1 MERLQRVNQLLK
13 KELSR
18 LLLKE
23 MEFPTDVLV
32 TITRLE
38 TTKDL
43 RESNVSISVFPKE
56 KGEKICQIL
65 NKNLYFLQPKLNK
78 RLKMRPLP
86 KIRFLEEKLTLE
98 AGQVEEIL
106 EQLKKEEK

>member
-23 MEFPTDVLV
+23 MEFPPDVLT

-43 RESNVSISVFPKE
+43 RESNVFVSVFPKE
-56 KGEKICQIL
+56 KSEKICLIL
-65 NKNLYFLQPKLNK
+65 NKSVYSLQPKLNK

-86 KIRFLEEKLTLE
+86 KIRFLEEKLISE
-98 AGQVEEIL
+98 AGRIEEIL
-106 EQLKKEEK
+106 AELKKK

>member
-13 KELSR
+13 KELSL

-23 MEFPTDVLV
+23 MEFPADVLA

-43 RESNVSISVFPKE
+43 RESNVFVSVLPKE
-56 KGEKICQIL
+56 KSEKVCQIL
-65 NKNLYFLQPKLNK
+65 NKSLYFLQPKLNK
-78 RLKMRPLP
+78 RLGMRPLP
-86 KIRFLEEKLTLE
+86 KIRFLEEKLTSE
-98 AGQVEEIL
+98 AGQIEKIL